1 MMKQRNGSSGK
12 SLRNRRNALGTSL
25 LRAADELVAHA
36 KGEIALPVRYVAIEN
51 IDLSAIRGKLGLSQN
66 EIGRRFCINPRAL
79 QDWEQGR
86 RKPESAVR
94 AYLTVIERNPAAV
107 RSEEHTS

>member
-1 MMKQRNGSSGK
+1 MQKKKNTK
-12 SLRNRRNALGTSL
+12 LGASL

-36 KGEIALPVRYVAIEN
+36 KGEIALPTRYIPITEVN
-51 IDLSAIRGKLGLSQN
+51 VTAIRSKLGLSQN
-66 EIGRRFCINPRAL
+66 EFARKFCINPRAL

-94 AYLTVIERNPAAV
+94 AYLTVIEQNPTAV
-107 RSEEHTS
+107 EKALRIAS

>member
-25 LRAADELVAHA
+25 LRAEDELVAHA

-51 IDLSAIRGKLGLSQN
+51 IDVSAIRGKLGLVAKRVQPS
-66 EIGRRFCINPRAL
+66 RRARL
-79 QDWEQGR
+79 GTG
-86 RKPESAVR
+86 KPHAG
-94 AYLTVIERNPAAV
+94 A
-107 RSEEHTS
+107 RSGHN

>member
-1 MMKQRNGSSGK
+1 MSKKK
-12 SLRNRRNALGTSL
+12 STKLGASL

-36 KGEIALPVRYVAIEN
+36 KGEIALPLRYIAIEN
-51 IDLSAIRGKLGLSQN
+51 IDVSAIRGKLGLSQN
-66 EIGRRFCINPRAL
+66 EFARRFCINPRAL

-94 AYLTVIERNPAAV
+94 AYLIVIEQNPAAV
-107 RSEEHTS
+107 EKALKTAS